1 MFMRKDIFRTIE
13 KMVNGKTVLEEEM
26 YNLQAWVRAQRGKVD
41 ELEAAKEKELKEIY
55 ELLYSDVKPILAEAN
70 SPMTEQE
77 IYDELSVRYN
87 KEFKA
92 HPKSNTVRKK
102 IYECRRKGRLRLG
115 LLWQW
120 RNEVAVH
127 ENGRNANTYSLREGY
142 NPFLL

>member
-1 MFMRKDIFRTIE
+1 MFMRKDIFDIIE
-13 KMVNGKTVLEEEM
+13 KVINGETVPKEEILD
-26 YNLQAWVRAQRGKVD
+26 LQAWARAQREKLN
-41 ELEAAKEKELKEIY
+41 ELEAAREKESKEIY
-55 ELLYSDVKPILAEAN
+55 ELLYSDVKLILAEAN
-70 SPMTEQE
+70 RPMTEQE
-77 IYDELSVRYN
+77 IYDELSARYN

-127 ENGRNANTYSLREGY
+127 ENGRNPNTYSLREGV
-142 NPFLL
+142 